1 QANDKPTLAFTL
13 NPAAISDMP
22 LPRPVAVIFVY
33 SPRNERVHPRGGR
46 VPRGGMRWSDR
57 ADEIRLADVA
67 LVKAQQVKNAVIV
80 PVGDKGGFVA
90 KCLPA
95 EGSRDEIQAEG
106 IACYQSFI
114 GALLDVTDN
123 LVEGELVPPAQLV
136 RYDGDDPYLVVAAD
150 KGT

>member
-1 QANDKPTLAFTL
+1 CIELMFATLRTSFYQLDVQGNNKPTLAFKL

-33 SPRNERVHPRGGR
+33 ATRVEGVHLRGGR
-46 VPRGGMRWSDR
+46 VARGGLRWSDR
-57 ADEIRLADVA
+57 DDDFRTEVLG

-80 PVGDKGGFVA
+80 PVGAKGGFVA

-106 IACYQSFI
+106 IACYQAFI

-123 LVEGELVPPAQLV
+123 LVEGELVP
-136 RYDGDDPYLVVAAD
+136 
-150 KGT
+150 